1 MVVKSLE
8 QTNIEQIIDCF
19 LLSFENYFVR
29 MPTDKSFYKQRWHAA
44 QVNFE
49 LSFGMFDGDQLVG
62 FILLIVD
69 YRNGRKTAFNTG
81 TGVIPEYRGQNIVAT
96 IYQKALG
103 ELKNNGITFSSL
115 EVITKNIYAI
125 RSYESIGYKICRY
138 YKCFSG
144 EIQLKKPTSV
154 TITAVDLKDVDWSN
168 LPQQQYYSWDNQQA
182 SIQRNEKFQFYEV
195 SANQTVVGYFILL
208 SNSGYLAQ
216 LEVYFEDPMNWNH
229 MFSGISK
236 LSKKIMI
243 NNVDDRRIE
252 KCQALLS
259 VGLDNTIDQYEME
272 MDLS

>member
-8 QTNIEQIIDCF
+8 HVNIEQIIDCF
-19 LLSFENYFVR
+19 LLSFENYFVK
-29 MPTDKSFYKQRWHAA
+29 MPPDRNFYKQRWQTTH
-44 QVNFE
+44 VNFK
-49 LSFGMFDGDQLVG
+49 LSFGMFDGERLVG

-81 TGVIPEYRGQNIVAT
+81 TGVIPDYRGQKIVAT

-103 ELKNNGITFSSL
+103 ELKKNGITFSAL

-144 EIQLKKPTSV
+144 EIQLEKATSV

-168 LPQQQYYSWDNQQA
+168 LPHQQYYSWDNQA
-182 SIQRNEKFQFYEV
+182 TSIQKNEKFQFYEV
-195 SANQTVVGYFILL
+195 STNHKAVGYFILL

-236 LSKKIMI
+236 LTTKIMI
-243 NNVDDRRIE
+243 NNVDDRQIE

-259 VGLDNTIDQYEME
+259 VGLVNTIDQYEME